1 MNQKSFDDY
10 LKSRYEKQVAWYSN
24 KSALNKRW
32 FLGVSIYIVIISTIV
47 PILML
52 VLDTSFLATKLFIA
66 VLSSTVAIAV
76 GINNLLKF
84 QDNWISY
91 RTTSETLKKERSF
104 FLGHVGDYA
113 QASDKEALFIER
125 VEATISRENSL
136 WLTTQQTEKDKK
148 KD

>member
-1 MNQKSFDDY
+1 MNKKSFDDY

-32 FLGVSIYIVIISTIV
+32 FLGVSIYIVIISTVV
-47 PILML
+47 PILTL
-52 VLDTSFLATKLFIA
+52 VLDTSFLVTKLFIA
-66 VLSSTVAIAV
+66 VLSSTVAIAA
-76 GINNLLKF
+76 GINSLLKF

-91 RTTSETLKKERSF
+91 RTTSETLKKEKSF
-104 FLGHVGDYA
+104 LLGSVGDYA
-113 QASDKEALFIER
+113 QASDKETLFIER

>member
-10 LKSRYEKQVAWYSN
+10 LKSRYEKQVVWYSN
-24 KSALNKRW
+24 KSVLNKRW
-32 FLGVSIYIVIISTIV
+32 FLGVSSYIVIISTVV

-66 VLSSTVAIAV
+66 VLSSTVAIAT
-76 GINNLLKF
+76 GMNSLLKF

-91 RTTSETLKKERSF
+91 RTTSETLKKEESF
-104 FLGHVGDYA
+104 LLGRVGDYA
-113 QASDKEALFIER
+113 QASDKKALFIER

-136 WLTTQQTEKDKK
+136 WLTTQQTEKDKEK
-148 KD
+148 N